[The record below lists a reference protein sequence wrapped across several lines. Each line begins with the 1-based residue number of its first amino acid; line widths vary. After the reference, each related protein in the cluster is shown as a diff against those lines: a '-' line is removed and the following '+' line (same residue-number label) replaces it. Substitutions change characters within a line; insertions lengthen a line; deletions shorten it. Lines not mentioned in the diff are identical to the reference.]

1 MNNKSRSEIVK
12 NIRMSYSTV
21 FRIVRNWEKL
31 PRSIYSLFKLKK
43 FQIQKWRRFQEKNI
57 DYIKAQSGI
66 FNSTNVKSYIKSE
79 TGIEVSW
86 QSITSFLK
94 NNLGFNYKRVSSI
107 PSASSIQQNKLKWIL
122 FWLEFANLI
131 KPEHVIVNID

>member
-12 NIRMSYSTV
+12 KYPNVIFHSVQNSQ
-21 FRIVRNWEKL
+21 KL
-31 PRSIYSLFKLKK
+31 REITESISSLFKLKK
-43 FQIQKWRRFQEKNI
+43 FQILKWRRSQEKNI
-57 DYIKAQSGI
+57 DYIKAQSCI
-66 FNSTNVKSYIKSE
+66 FNSTNVKNYIKSE

-94 NNLGFNYKRVSSI
+94 NNLGFNYKRVSSR